1 MNILVTGA
9 TGFVGAELCRTLAQQ
24 GHRMTALSRDPERAE
39 ETVPE
44 LVQVDGWDPGA
55 GPPPGHAFDGVEGV
69 VHLLGERV
77 AGRWTTAKKE
87 AIRDSRVVGT
97 RNLVD
102 ALRRADPKPGILVSA
117 SAIGFYGDRGDEE
130 LTEDS
135 IPGNDFL
142 AGVSREWEAEARKA
156 EEHGI
161 RVSRLRVGIV
171 LARGGGA
178 LGAMLLPFQL
188 GAGGPLGSGR
198 QWWSWIH
205 REDLIGQVG
214 HLLRIRYQ
222 GAVNGVAPAPVRQKE
237 FARALGRV
245 LSRPA
250 FMPAPAFALKIVL
263 GGFATEL
270 LSSKRVLPAT
280 AEQLGYA
287 FQYPDIE
294 GALRHAL
301 GK

>member
-135 IPGNDFL
+135 TPGNDFL

>member
-87 AIRDSRVVGT
+87 AIRDSRAVGT

-142 AGVSREWEAEARKA
+142 AGVSRDWEAEARKA

-250 FMPAPAFALKIVL
+250 FIPAPAFALKIVL

-294 GALRHAL
+294 GALRHVL

>member
-294 GALRHAL
+294 GALRHVL

>member
-9 TGFVGAELCRTLAQQ
+9 TGFVGAVLCRTFTQQ
-24 GHRMTALSRDPERAE
+24 GHRMTALSRDPRRAK

-44 LVQVDGWDPGA
+44 LVQVHGWEPAA
-55 GPPPGHAFDGVEGV
+55 GPPPRHAFDGVEGV
-69 VHLLGERV
+69 VHLLGESV
-77 AGRWTTAKKE
+77 VGRWTTAKKK

-117 SAIGFYGDRGDEE
+117 SAIGFYGDRQDEE

-135 IPGNDFL
+135 TPGNDFL

-205 REDLIGQVG
+205 RDDLIGQVG
-214 HLLRIRYQ
+214 HLLRTRYQ
-222 GAVNGVAPAPVRQKE
+222 GAVNGVAPSPLRQKE

-263 GGFATEL
+263 GDFATEL